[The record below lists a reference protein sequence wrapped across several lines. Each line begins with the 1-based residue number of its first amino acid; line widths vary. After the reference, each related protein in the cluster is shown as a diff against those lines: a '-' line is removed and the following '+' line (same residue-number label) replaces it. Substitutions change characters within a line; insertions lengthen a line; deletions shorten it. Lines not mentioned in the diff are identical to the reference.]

1 MLTLNR
7 VVLYS
12 RLMQDEKLVKMLLSE
27 YLKDLPIQ
35 IKVLSDKILV
45 KNLHDAARQAHKIK
59 GTAGNVGAE
68 MLQHLMMAMEKAV
81 EQSDYV
87 KMDELL
93 IEIENQ
99 FSAIK
104 HEVEEVLQ

>member
-7 VVLYS
+7 EALYN
-12 RLMQDEKLVKMLLSE
+12 RLMQDEKLVKMLLAE
-27 YLKDLPIQ
+27 FLKDLPLQ
-35 IKVLSDKILV
+35 IRLLSDKISAKDLNDV
-45 KNLHDAARQAHKIK
+45 ARQAHKIK

-68 MLQHLMMAMEKAV
+68 ILQHLMMAMEKAV
-81 EQSDYV
+81 EESDYI

-93 IEIENQ
+93 LEIENQ

-104 HEVEEVLQ
+104 QEVEEVLK